1 MRHER
6 KYFIALLVTGAG
18 TRMRN
23 TSDILLKSKL
33 PHFFVNRDDPV

>member
-1 MRHER
+1 MRENIT
-6 KYFIALLVTGAG
+6 IALLVTQAG

-23 TSDILLKSKL
+23 TSDILLNSKL